1 MKNIFI
7 KLQFLFFRRNCD
19 AAEEPRP
26 ETRDIYIVFIMKR
39 VKVITS
45 WLNTNSYLP
54 FLLGQPETVGH
65 CTSFCSAQLSSSWVS
80 MNFMLMMVGLDKNN
94 TNVSNGPPIHSS
106 KQYQGTKLERLPH
119 NKSTTKWKLWHEI
132 APEELDSE
140 LERAFKR
147 AAHYGKVLGG
157 VSDVSKFHNN
167 CPSSG
172 EKPMLLGKG
181 GEHMVS
187 TSFGLNSL
195 SHPLLLSTTH
205 HLFLNRCLLLL
216 LPTL

>member
-1 MKNIFI
+1 MAQYQQLPSIPS
-7 KLQFLFFRRNCD
+7 RAARNCW
-19 AAEEPRP
+19 PL
-26 ETRDIYIVFIMKR
+26 YF
-39 VKVITS
+39 
-45 WLNTNSYLP
+45 
-54 FLLGQPETVGH
+54 FLIGTTFFVLG
-65 CTSFCSAQLSSSWVS
+65 

-119 NKSTTKWKLWHEI
+119 NKATTKWKLWHEI
-132 APEELDSE
+132 APEERESE